1 MKIVYFYQ
9 YFCTPQGSW
18 STRVYDF
25 AKYWISQGHEVT
37 VVTSIY
43 SKSDLKATKFIE
55 DQNIEGIHVKIINI
69 GIDNK
74 QSLTKRILTF
84 IQYTLVSSWYALTLP
99 ADVVIA
105 SSGPL
110 SVGFTGLLAR
120 YLRNKKMVF
129 EVRDIWPDAL
139 IELGVFNNKIAQKAA
154 YALEKACYKSADL
167 IVALSPGMKDN
178 IERRFNLDKVI
189 SVTNGANLD
198 LFAALANTS
207 KLPAIFKDSNIAIYT
222 GNIGKTNN
230 SELLYRAAQLLKAK
244 NNNSLKIVLVGDGQL
259 KVELKKQAQQEGLD
273 NFIILDLMPKTELV
287 ALLQNSIVS
296 LIPLASAPLL
306 DTSSPNKLFE
316 SLAAGVPVV
325 QTTQGWIKD
334 FLDQNNCGFTVKP
347 DNPEELADLLIYLDA
362 NKSIL
367 NQQGANAKSTA
378 QLFFGKDYLAKKMLD
393 GLLSISNRKEK
404 LVTVK

>member
-9 YFCTPQGSW
+9 YFCTPKGSW

-43 SKSDLKATKFIE
+43 SKSDLKATRFIE
-55 DQNIEGIHVKIINI
+55 DQNIEGIHVKVINI
-69 GIDNK
+69 DIDNK
-74 QSLTKRILTF
+74 QSLPKRILTF

-105 SSGPL
+105 SSGPI

-120 YLRNKKMVF
+120 HIRNKKMVF

-139 IELGVFNNKIAQKAA
+139 IELGVFNNKIAQKVA
-154 YALEKACYKSADL
+154 YALERACYRSADL
-167 IVALSPGMKDN
+167 IVALSPGMKAN
-178 IERRFNLDKVI
+178 IERRFNLDTVI

-198 LFAALANTS
+198 LFATPANTS
-207 KLPAIFKDSNIAIYT
+207 KLPAIFRENKVAIYT

-230 SELLYRAAQLLKAK
+230 SELLYSASQILKAK
-244 NNNSLKIVLVGDGQL
+244 NNKSIKIVLVGDGQL
-259 KVELKKQAQQEGLD
+259 KTELKNRAQQEGLD
-273 NFIILDLMPKTELV
+273 NFVILDLMPKIELV
-287 ALLQNSIVS
+287 ALLQNALVS

-347 DNPEELADLLIYLDA
+347 DNPEELADLLIYLDE
-362 NKSIL
+362 NQSVL
-367 NQQGANAKSTA
+367 NQQGTNALNTA
-378 QLFFGKDYLAKKMLD
+378 QLFFGKDYLAKKMLN
-393 GLLSISNRKEK
+393 GLMGIASHKEK